1 MRVIR
6 RLKSK
11 KQRQYNCQK
20 GQTMIYRT
28 LYRNLK
34 IEQHKPHLK
43 IGVNTH
49 FPE

>member
-11 KQRQYNCQK
+11 KERQYNCQK

-34 IEQHKPHLK
+34 IEQHHLK
-43 IGVNTH
+43 IGVNTRS
-49 FPE
+49 PE